1 MFNGKKNIIFACPE
15 LFKPKT
21 EWGGDKMGMLLIVHM
36 YIAY

>member
-1 MFNGKKNIIFACPE
+1 MERKILYLLVLNYLN
-15 LFKPKT
+15 PKT